1 MLRIINFVSSLIAG
15 IGLLTLVVLLLV
27 LSIGHIPHDSP
38 LLWLS
43 ICGLL
48 IVLPPLFMWNE
59 LLMPHLI
66 ASKFDFL
73 CSNGS
78 AITIMVGVVLLFF
91 TGDKAFKVL
100 CDRGDISAYY
110 SEREVYGSGG
120 GIYEWD
126 EEMVTID
133 VKYSSSSGL
142 LSFLLNWYGLV
153 TCVVGFILFILTLTM
168 SYAVLAIHKKIRDEP
183 YEDNIRNTA
192 EMKSKDN

>member
-1 MLRIINFVSSLIAG
+1 
-15 IGLLTLVVLLLV
+15 
-27 LSIGHIPHDSP
+27 
-38 LLWLS
+38 
-43 ICGLL
+43 
-48 IVLPPLFMWNE
+48 MWNE